1 MRKVISNDGTAI
13 AFDQSGQGP
22 VVILV
27 GGALGDRSASE
38 PLAALLAQHFTVLNY
53 DRRGRGESSDTP
65 PYAVAREIEDLDALI
80 KEGGGS
86 AFVLGGSSGAVL
98 ALEASARGLAIT
110 KLALYEPPFIVDGSR
125 PPLPDDYVTQL
136 TEMIASGQRG
146 DAVAFFMTRAVGMPA
161 EAIAPMRQAPFWSA
175 LEAAAPL
182 SHTLAYDGTIMGDM
196 MSGHPLPRG
205 KWGSVMVPTLVM
217 DGGAS
222 PPWMRNAVQA
232 LVDALPHAQRC
243 TLEDQTHVVAPEVL
257 APVLIA
263 FFNG

>member
-1 MRKVISNDGTAI
+1 MRGTVISKDGTAI
-13 AFDQSGQGP
+13 AFDRSGQGP
-22 VVILV
+22 AVLLV

-38 PLAALLAQHFTVLNY
+38 PLAALLAKHFTVFNY

-65 PYAVAREIEDLDALI
+65 PYAVEREIEDLDALI
-80 KEGGGS
+80 NAGGGS

-98 ALEASARGLAIT
+98 ALEAAAHGLAIT
-110 KLALYEPPFIVDGSR
+110 RLALYEPPFIVDESR
-125 PPLPDDYVTQL
+125 PPLPEDYVPQL
-136 TEMIASGQRG
+136 NKMVASGKRG

-161 EAIAPMRQAPFWSA
+161 EAIVPMRQTPFWPT
-175 LEAAAPL
+175 LEAAA
-182 SHTLAYDGTIMGDM
+182 HTLAYDGTIMGET

-205 KWGSVMVPTLVM
+205 RWGSVTVPTLVM

-222 PPWMRNAVQA
+222 PAWMRNAVQA
-232 LVDALPHAQRC
+232 LVDALPSAQRV
-243 TLEDQTHVVAPEVL
+243 TLEDQTHVVSPEAL

>member
-1 MRKVISNDGTAI
+1 MRGKVISKDDTAI

-38 PLAALLAQHFTVLNY
+38 PLAALVAEHFTVLNY
-53 DRRGRGESSDTP
+53 DRRGRGESGDTL
-65 PYAVAREIEDLDALI
+65 PYAVEREIEDIDALI

-98 ALEASARGLAIT
+98 ALEASARGLAIK
-110 KLALYEPPFIVDGSR
+110 KLALYEPPFIIDESR
-125 PPLPDDYVTQL
+125 PPLPKDYVTQL
-136 TEMIASGQRG
+136 NEMIAAGQRG
-146 DAVAFFMTRAVGMPA
+146 DAVAFFMTKAVGMPA
-161 EAIAPMRQAPFWSA
+161 EAIVPMRQTPFWPRLS
-175 LEAAAPL
+175 AAA
-182 SHTLAYDGTIMGDM
+182 HTLAYDGTIMGKT

-205 KWGSVMVPTLVM
+205 KWDSVTIPTLVM

-222 PPWMRNAVQA
+222 PAWMRNAVQA
-232 LVDALPHAQRC
+232 LVDVLPCAQRC
-243 TLEDQTHVVAPEVL
+243 TLEDQTHVVSPEAL
-257 APVLIA
+257 APILIA

>member
-1 MRKVISNDGTAI
+1 MRGKVISKDGTAI

-53 DRRGRGESSDTP
+53 DRRGRGESGDTL
-65 PYAVAREIEDLDALI
+65 PYAVEREIEDIDALI

-98 ALEASARGLAIT
+98 ALEASARGLAIK
-110 KLALYEPPFIVDGSR
+110 KLALYEPPFIVDESR
-125 PPLPDDYVTQL
+125 PPLPKDYVTQL
-136 TEMIASGQRG
+136 NEMVAAGQRG
-146 DAVAFFMTRAVGMPA
+146 DAVAFFMTKAVGMPA
-161 EAIAPMRQAPFWSA
+161 EAIVPMRQTPFWPT
-175 LEAAAPL
+175 LEAAA
-182 SHTLAYDGTIMGDM
+182 HTLAYDGTIMGNT
-196 MSGHPLPRG
+196 MSGHRLPRG
-205 KWGSVMVPTLVM
+205 KWDSVTIPTLVM

-222 PPWMRNAVQA
+222 PAWMRNAVQA
-232 LVDALPHAQRC
+232 LVDVLPCAQRC
-243 TLEDQTHVVAPEVL
+243 TLEDQTHVVSPEAL
-257 APVLIA
+257 APILIA

>member
-1 MRKVISNDGTAI
+1 MRGKVISKDGTAI
-13 AFDQSGQGP
+13 VLDQSGQGP

-53 DRRGRGESSDTP
+53 DRRGRGESSDTL
-65 PYAVAREIEDLDALI
+65 PYAVEREIEDLDALI

-98 ALEASARGLAIT
+98 ALEAAAHGLAIT
-110 KLALYEPPFIVDGSR
+110 RLALYEPPFIIDDSR
-125 PPLPDDYVTQL
+125 PPLPEDYVTQL
-136 TEMIASGQRG
+136 KEMVASGRRG
-146 DAVAFFMTRAVGMPA
+146 DAVAFFLTRAIGMPV
-161 EAIAPMRQAPFWSA
+161 EAVVPMRQAPIWPT
-175 LEAAAPL
+175 LEAAA
-182 SHTLAYDGTIMGDM
+182 HTLAYDGTIMGNR

-205 KWGSVMVPTLVM
+205 KWDSVTVPTLVM

-222 PPWMRNAVQA
+222 PAWMRNAVQA
-232 LVDALPHAQRC
+232 LVNALPHAQRY
-243 TLEDQTHVVAPEVL
+243 TLEDQTHVVSPEAL
-257 APVLIA
+257 APVLRA